1 MFKDNKTFIFK
12 VGVVLVA
19 LIVLSRFSGMGR
31 MHDFMMSGPGGWQN
45 GSNVITVTGKGEVN
59 SKPDIA
65 TISFTITKEGKTV
78 AEAQSA
84 VADVEGKALV
94 ALRADGVEDK
104 DIKTESSSFNPKY
117 DNTPIYCVTYPC
129 QQKSPKIIGYEA
141 YETISVKVRKLDT
154 TGKIIEELGK
164 TGVTNLYGPNF
175 AIDDEEGLKAEARKK
190 AIEDARAKAKI
201 LAKDL
206 GVRLGRITS
215 FSENSDGYPIYYAK
229 AGASLDS
236 AAPQSAPAELPAG
249 ENTITSNVS
258 ITYSIR

>member
-1 MFKDNKTFIFK
+1 MFQENKTFIFK

-19 LIVLSRFSGMGR
+19 LIILVKFSPMGR
-31 MHDFMMSGPGGWQN
+31 MHDFMLNGSSNWQN
-45 GSNVITVTGKGEVN
+45 SNVITVVGKGEIN
-59 SKPDIA
+59 GKPDIA

-78 AEAQSA
+78 AEAQTA
-84 VADVEGKALV
+84 VAEIEGKALV
-94 ALRADGVEDK
+94 ALRTAGVEDK

-117 DNTPIYCVTYPC
+117 DNTPIYCVAYPC
-129 QQKSPKIIGYEA
+129 VQKAPKIIGYEA

-154 TGKIIEELGK
+154 TGTIIEELGK
-164 TGVTNLYGPNF
+164 TGVNNLYGPNF

-190 AIEDARAKAKI
+190 AIEDARAKAKV

-215 FSENSDGYPIYYAK
+215 FSENADGYPVYYAK
-229 AGASLDS
+229 AGATLDS
-236 AAPQSAPAELPAG
+236 VSESGSRAELPAG
-249 ENTITSNVS
+249 ENTISSSVS